1 MGLSPKTFR
10 VYTNNTMYT
19 NNTAVPDVQ
28 IVVAM
33 SSGLVGPV
41 MSGNRKGLV
50 SGSGTHGGQMILVLI
65 RQVQETHEPVEGLVP
80 RKGSR
85 R

>member
-19 NNTAVPDVQ
+19 NDTAVPDVQ
-28 IVVAM
+28 IAVAM
-33 SSGLVGPV
+33 SSGLAGPV
-41 MSGNRKGLV
+41 MSGNRKGLG
-50 SGSGTHGGQMILVLI
+50 SGSGTHERQMIVVLI
-65 RQVQETHEPVEGLVP
+65 GQVQETHEPVDGLVP